1 MKRGDNGS
9 GHDGGK
15 PAKSLGANVVER
27 HGLFRRAASS
37 LPLIVLVALLLRV
50 GFAWDYV
57 GQNSRQALA
66 VLPFLQE
73 SGNIAASLASGHGF
87 SSPFRIETGPTAWMP
102 PAYPWLLAGI
112 FRVFGVRTYD
122 SFLAAVGL
130 NILCSAFTCVPI
142 YFAGKRMSGIG
153 VAAVAAW
160 LWAFFPNTIL
170 NAFESMWD
178 ASVAALLAA
187 IILWATLAIEKSER
201 WRDWLGYGLL
211 WGVTLLTNVTLIS
224 VFPLLLAWMA
234 YRRRKTS
241 LGPNDS
247 AALVKITFAK
257 PVFAFGIAV
266 LCCVPWTV
274 RNYLVFHHVVPMR
287 STLGLQLWIGNNE
300 NPQEAWK
307 EELHPIFNSAE
318 RARYI
323 RMGEIEYMRE
333 KQSEAIE
340 FILAHPGRDV
350 RQFASRFIA
359 TWSGGTPMPLQD
371 FVHTPGLW
379 FRGVLLFNFLVAI
392 GTAAGIAILWKQR
405 SSYLFP
411 IAVFPIV
418 FPWAYYLTLVVPRY
432 RLPVDPA
439 VMLLTA
445 VALVAISSR
454 SRVRRAYSGLTSRDY
469 CCQPPPSTL

>member
-1 MKRGDNGS
+1 MKRGAKGS

-15 PAKSLGANVVER
+15 PAKRAGANVVKR
-27 HGLFRRAASS
+27 QGLFRRAATS

-102 PAYPWLLAGI
+102 PLYPWLLAGI
-112 FRVFGVRTYD
+112 FRVFGVRTYA

-130 NILCSAFTCVPI
+130 NILCSAFTCIPI
-142 YFAGKRMSGIG
+142 YFAGKRMSGIA
-153 VAAVAAW
+153 VAAIAAW
-160 LWAFFPNTIL
+160 LWAIFPNTIL
-170 NAFESMWD
+170 NTFESMWE
-178 ASVAALLAA
+178 ASLAALLAA

-201 WRDWLGYGLL
+201 WRDWVGYGLL

-224 VFPLLLAWMA
+224 LLPLLLGWLA
-234 YRRRKTS
+234 YRRRKAS
-241 LGPNDS
+241 LS
-247 AALVKITFAK
+247 AHGSDGLVNATFAK

-266 LCCVPWTV
+266 LCCVPWTI
-274 RNYLVFHHVVPMR
+274 RNYLVFHRIVPMR
-287 STLGLQLWIGNNE
+287 STLGLQMWIGNNE

-340 FILAHPGRDV
+340 FMLAHPGRDV

-359 TWSGGTPMPLQD
+359 TWSGGTPTPLQD
-371 FVHTPGLW
+371 FVRTPGLW
-379 FRGVLLFNFLVAI
+379 FRGVLLFNFFVAI
-392 GTAAGIAILWKQR
+392 GTAAGIVILWKQQ
-405 SSYLFP
+405 SAYLFP
-411 IAVFPIV
+411 IAVFPVI

-445 VALVAISSR
+445 IALQAICSQQVNR
-454 SRVRRAYSGLTSRDY
+454 
-469 CCQPPPSTL
+469 PE

>member
-1 MKRGDNGS
+1 MKRGAKKAGPGFDE
-9 GHDGGK
+9 DA
-15 PAKSLGANVVER
+15 PAKTAPER
-27 HGLFRRAASS
+27 DDRGKGILLKAACS

-112 FRVFGVRTYD
+112 FRVFGVRTYG
-122 SFLAAVGL
+122 SFLAAVAL

-142 YFAGKRMSGIG
+142 FFAGKRIG
-153 VAAVAAW
+153 GLTVAALAAW

-170 NAFESMWD
+170 NTFESMWE

-211 WGVTLLTNVTLIS
+211 WGVALLTNVTLIS
-224 VFPLLLAWMA
+224 LLPLLLGWLA
-234 YRRRKTS
+234 YRRRES
-241 LGPNDS
+241 LLSSHDS
-247 AALVKITFAK
+247 GGLINAALAK
-257 PVFAFGIAV
+257 PALALGVAL
-266 LCCVPWTV
+266 LCCAPWTI
-274 RNYLVFHHVVPMR
+274 RNYRVFHRIVPLR

-318 RARYI
+318 RARYV

-333 KQSEAIE
+333 KQREAIE
-340 FILAHPGRDV
+340 FILAHPGRDI

-359 TWSGGTPMPLQD
+359 TWSGGTPTPLQD
-371 FVHTPGLW
+371 FVRTPGLW
-379 FRGVLLFNFLVAI
+379 FRGVLLFNFFVAI
-392 GTAAGIAILWKQR
+392 GTAAGIVILWKQQ
-405 SSYLFP
+405 SAYLFP
-411 IAVFPIV
+411 IAAFPVV

-432 RLPVDPA
+432 RLPIDPA
-439 VMLLTA
+439 VMLLAA
-445 VALVAISSR
+445 VALTAISNR
-454 SRVRRAYSGLTSRDY
+454 LPARRA
-469 CCQPPPSTL
+469 

>member
-1 MKRGDNGS
+1 MKRGAKGS
-9 GHDGGK
+9 GHSGGK
-15 PAKSLGANVVER
+15 PAKSVDANVVKR
-27 HGLFRRAASS
+27 QGLFRRAATS
-37 LPLIVLVALLLRV
+37 LPLIVLAALLLRV

-87 SSPFRIETGPTAWMP
+87 SSPFRVETGPTAWMP
-102 PAYPWLLAGI
+102 PLYPWLLAGI

-122 SFLAAVGL
+122 SFLAAVTL
-130 NILCSAFTCVPI
+130 NILCSTFTCVPI
-142 YFAGKRMSGIG
+142 FLVGKRVGG
-153 VAAVAAW
+153 LTLAASAAW

-201 WRDWLGYGLL
+201 WRDWVGYGLL

-224 VFPLLLAWMA
+224 LLPLLLGWLA

-241 LGPNDS
+241 LSFDNSDEF
-247 AALVKITFAK
+247 VKTT
-257 PVFAFGIAV
+257 VVAFGIAV
-266 LCCVPWTV
+266 LCCMPWTV
-274 RNYLVFHHVVPMR
+274 RNYLVFHRVVPMR

-318 RARYI
+318 RARYV

-333 KQSEAIE
+333 KQREAIE

-350 RQFASRFIA
+350 RQFASRFIG
-359 TWSGGTPMPLQD
+359 TWSGGTPTPLQD
-371 FVHTPGLW
+371 FVRTPGLW
-379 FRGVLLFNFLVAI
+379 FRGVLLFNFFAAI
-392 GTAAGIAILWKQR
+392 GTAAGIVILWKQR
-405 SSYLFP
+405 SAYLFP
-411 IAVFPIV
+411 IAVFPVI

-445 VALVAISSR
+445 VALQAICSR
-454 SRVRRAYSGLTSRDY
+454 QVSR
-469 CCQPPPSTL
+469 PE

>member
-1 MKRGDNGS
+1 MKRGIKSS
-9 GHDGGK
+9 GRNGGK
-15 PAKSLGANVVER
+15 YAKSVDANVVKRESI
-27 HGLFRRAASS
+27 FRRAAAS

-112 FRVFGVRTYD
+112 FRVFGVRTYA
-122 SFLAAVGL
+122 SFLAAVAL
-130 NILCSAFTCVPI
+130 NLLCSAFTCVPI
-142 YFAGKRMSGIG
+142 FLVGKRVSGLT
-153 VAAVAAW
+153 VAASAAW

-178 ASVAALLAA
+178 ASLGALLAA
-187 IILWATLAIEKSER
+187 TILWATLAIEKSER

-211 WGVTLLTNVTLIS
+211 WGVALLTNVTLIS
-224 VFPLLLAWMA
+224 LLPLLLGWLA
-234 YRRRKTS
+234 YRRRK
-241 LGPNDS
+241 LFLDS
-247 AALVKITFAK
+247 RDPAGRVRAIFAK

-274 RNYLVFHHVVPMR
+274 RNYLVFHRVVPMR

-307 EELHPIFNSAE
+307 EELHPIFNSGE
-318 RARYI
+318 RARYV

-340 FILAHPGRDV
+340 FILAHPARDV

-359 TWSGGTPMPLQD
+359 TWSGGTPTPLQD
-371 FVHTPGLW
+371 FVRTPGLW
-379 FRGVLLFNFLVAI
+379 FRGVLLFNFFVAI
-392 GTAAGIAILWKQR
+392 GAAAGIVVLWKQR
-405 SSYLFP
+405 SAYVFP
-411 IAVFPIV
+411 IAVFPVV

-432 RLPVDPA
+432 RLPVDPV

-445 VALVAISSR
+445 VAVQAICSR
-454 SRVRRAYSGLTSRDY
+454 KIARPD
-469 CCQPPPSTL
+469 

>member
-1 MKRGDNGS
+1 MKRGFKGAGS
-9 GHDGGK
+9 RRKKDAGGK
-15 PAKSLGANVVER
+15 TVPDREDRGKKVL
-27 HGLFRRAASS
+27 LRAACS

-102 PAYPWLLAGI
+102 PLYPWLLAGI

-122 SFLAAVGL
+122 SFLAAVAL
-130 NILCSAFTCVPI
+130 NIFCSASTCVPI
-142 YFAGKRMSGIG
+142 FLVGRRVGG
-153 VAAVAAW
+153 LTVAASAAW

-187 IILWATLAIEKSER
+187 TILWATLAIEKSER
-201 WRDWLGYGLL
+201 WRDWVGYGVL

-224 VFPLLLAWMA
+224 LLPLLLGWLV

-241 LGPNDS
+241 V
-247 AALVKITFAK
+247 AARESDHVMANSFRK
-257 PVFAFGIAV
+257 PSLAFVVAC

-274 RNYLVFHHVVPMR
+274 RNYLVFHHMVPLR

-340 FILAHPGRDV
+340 FILAHLGRDV
-350 RQFASRFIA
+350 RQFASRFIG
-359 TWSGGTPMPLQD
+359 TWSGGTPTPLQD

-392 GTAAGIAILWKQR
+392 GTAAGIVVLWKQR
-405 SSYLFP
+405 SAYLFP
-411 IAVFPIV
+411 IAVFPLI

-445 VALVAISSR
+445 IALQAVFGRQITR
-454 SRVRRAYSGLTSRDY
+454 
-469 CCQPPPSTL
+469 PE

>member
-1 MKRGDNGS
+1 MKRGATDS
-9 GHDGGK
+9 GRNVGRH
-15 PAKSLGANVVER
+15 AKTVDANVVMR
-27 HGLFRRAASS
+27 QGLFRRAATS
-37 LPLIVLVALLLRV
+37 LALIVLVALLLRV
-50 GFAWDYV
+50 AFAWDYV

-87 SSPFRIETGPTAWMP
+87 SSPFRIDTGPTAWMP
-102 PAYPWLLAGI
+102 PIYPWLLAEI

-122 SFLAAVGL
+122 SFLAAVAL
-130 NILCSAFTCVPI
+130 NTLCSSFTCVPI
-142 YFAGKRMSGIG
+142 FFVGKRVDGLT
-153 VAAVAAW
+153 VAASAAW

-178 ASVAALLAA
+178 ASLATLLAA
-187 IILWATLAIEKSER
+187 VILWATLAIEKSER

-211 WGVTLLTNVTLIS
+211 WGLALLTNVTLIS
-224 VFPLLLAWMA
+224 LLPLLLGWLA
-234 YRRRKTS
+234 YRRRKFPLDS
-241 LGPNDS
+241 RSPLG
-247 AALVKITFAK
+247 LVKAIFAK

-266 LCCVPWTV
+266 LCCVPWTI
-274 RNYLVFHHVVPMR
+274 RNYLVFHRIVPMR
-287 STLGLQLWIGNNE
+287 STLGLQMWIGNNE

-333 KQSEAIE
+333 KQREAIE
-340 FILAHPGRDV
+340 FMLAHPKRDLI
-350 RQFASRFIA
+350 QFASRFIG
-359 TWSGGTPMPLQD
+359 TWTGGTPTSLHD
-371 FVHTPGLW
+371 FVRTPGLW
-379 FRGVLLFNFLVAI
+379 FRGVLFFNFFLAI
-392 GTAAGIAILWKQR
+392 GTAAGIVVLWKRR
-405 SSYLFP
+405 SAYLFP
-411 IAVFPIV
+411 IAVFPVV

-445 VALVAISSR
+445 VALVAISNRLSA
-454 SRVRRAYSGLTSRDY
+454 RRA
-469 CCQPPPSTL
+469 

>member
-1 MKRGDNGS
+1 MKRRVKGS
-9 GHDGGK
+9 GGNGGK
-15 PAKSLGANVVER
+15 RAKSVDANVVKRES
-27 HGLFRRAASS
+27 LFRRAATS

-50 GFAWDYV
+50 GFAWDYA

-112 FRVFGVRTYD
+112 FRVFGVRTFA
-122 SFLAAVGL
+122 SFLGAVGL

-142 YFAGKRMSGIG
+142 FFAGKRVGG
-153 VAAVAAW
+153 LAVAALAAW
-160 LWAFFPNTIL
+160 LWAFFPNAIL

-178 ASVAALLAA
+178 ASLAALLAA

-201 WRDWLGYGLL
+201 WRDWCVYGLL
-211 WGVTLLTNVTLIS
+211 WGSTLLTNVTLIS
-224 VFPLLLAWMA
+224 LLPLLLGWLV
-234 YRRRKTS
+234 YRQRKPS
-241 LGPNDS
+241 LGSRDS
-247 AALVKITFAK
+247 AGLVKAIFAK
-257 PVFAFGIAV
+257 PVFAFAIAV

-274 RNYLVFHHVVPMR
+274 RNYLVFHRVVPLR

-318 RARYI
+318 RARYV
-323 RMGEIEYMRE
+323 RMGEFEYMRE
-333 KQSEAIE
+333 KQREAIE
-340 FILAHPGRDV
+340 FMLTHPTRDV
-350 RQFASRFIA
+350 TQFASRFIA
-359 TWSGGTPMPLQD
+359 TWSGGTPTPLQD
-371 FVHTPGLW
+371 FVRTPGLW
-379 FRGVLLFNFLVAI
+379 FRGVLLFNSLLAI
-392 GTAAGIAILWKQR
+392 GTAAGIVVLWKQR
-405 SSYLFP
+405 SAYLFP
-411 IAVFPIV
+411 IAVFPVI

-445 VALVAISSR
+445 VALQAICSR
-454 SRVRRAYSGLTSRDY
+454 QITRP
-469 CCQPPPSTL
+469 Q

>member
-1 MKRGDNGS
+1 MKRGAKGS
-9 GHDGGK
+9 GGDGGK
-15 PAKSLGANVVER
+15 RAKPIDANVVKRESPI
-27 HGLFRRAASS
+27 RRAATS
-37 LPLIVLVALLLRV
+37 LPLIVLAALLLRV

-112 FRVFGVRTYD
+112 FRVFGVRTYA
-122 SFLAAVGL
+122 SFLAAVTL

-142 YFAGKRMSGIG
+142 FFAGKRLGGIT
-153 VAAVAAW
+153 VAALAAW

-187 IILWATLAIEKSER
+187 IILWATLTIEKSER
-201 WRDWLGYGLL
+201 WRDWVGYGLL

-224 VFPLLLAWMA
+224 LLPLLLGWLA
-234 YRRRKTS
+234 YQRRKASFSTS
-241 LGPNDS
+241 ES
-247 AALVKITFAK
+247 AHVMATAFAR
-257 PVFAFGIAV
+257 PAVAFVVAC
-266 LCCVPWTV
+266 LCCVPWTI
-274 RNYLVFHHVVPMR
+274 RNYTVFHRIVPLR

-333 KQSEAIE
+333 KQREAIE
-340 FILAHPGRDV
+340 FMLTHLKRDV
-350 RQFASRFIA
+350 TQFASRFIA
-359 TWSGGTPMPLQD
+359 TWSGGTPTPLQD
-371 FVHTPGLW
+371 FSRTPGLW
-379 FRGVLLFNFLVAI
+379 FRGVLLFNFFVAI
-392 GTAAGIAILWKQR
+392 GAVAGIVVLWKRR
-405 SSYLFP
+405 SAYLFP
-411 IAVFPIV
+411 IAVFPVI

-432 RLPVDPA
+432 RLPIDPA

-445 VALVAISSR
+445 VALQKICSHQITR
-454 SRVRRAYSGLTSRDY
+454 SE
-469 CCQPPPSTL
+469 

>member
-1 MKRGDNGS
+1 MKRGAKDS
-9 GHDGGK
+9 GRNVGRH
-15 PAKSLGANVVER
+15 AKTVDANVVMR
-27 HGLFRRAASS
+27 QGLFRRAATS

-50 GFAWDYV
+50 GFTWDYV

-87 SSPFRIETGPTAWMP
+87 SSPFRIDTGPTAWMP

-112 FRVFGVRTYD
+112 FRVFGVRTYH
-122 SFLAAVGL
+122 SFLAAVSL

-142 YFAGKRMSGIG
+142 FFVGKRVGG
-153 VAAVAAW
+153 FTVAASAAW

-201 WRDWLGYGLL
+201 WRDWLGHGLL
-211 WGVTLLTNVTLIS
+211 WGVALLTNVTL
-224 VFPLLLAWMA
+224 VALLPLLLGWLV
-234 YRRRKTS
+234 YRRRKAS
-241 LGPNDS
+241 LDS
-247 AALVKITFAK
+247 RDPAGLVKAILAK
-257 PVFAFGIAV
+257 PIFAFGIAV
-266 LCCVPWTV
+266 LCCLPWTI
-274 RNYLVFHHVVPMR
+274 RNYLVFHRIVPLR

-323 RMGEIEYMRE
+323 RMGEIAYMRE
-333 KQSEAIE
+333 KQRDAIE
-340 FILAHPGRDV
+340 FILTHPKRDV
-350 RQFASRFIA
+350 QQFVSRFIA
-359 TWSGGTPMPLQD
+359 TWSGGTPTPLQD
-371 FVHTPGLW
+371 FIRVPGLW
-379 FRGVLLFNFLVAI
+379 FRGVVLFNFFVAV
-392 GTAAGIAILWKQR
+392 GTAAGIAILWEQR
-405 SSYLFP
+405 SAYLFP
-411 IAVFPIV
+411 IAVFPLV

-445 VALVAISSR
+445 VALVAMSSR
-454 SRVRRAYSGLTSRDY
+454 STGRQA
-469 CCQPPPSTL
+469 

>member
-1 MKRGDNGS
+1 MKRGFKGAGPKRKKDA
-9 GHDGGK
+9 GGK
-15 PAKSLGANVVER
+15 TVPAREDRGKRAL
-27 HGLFRRAASS
+27 LRAARS

-112 FRVFGVRTYD
+112 FRVFGVRSYA

-130 NILCSAFTCVPI
+130 NIFCSAFTCIPI
-142 YFAGKRMSGIG
+142 YFVGKRMSGIA
-153 VAAVAAW
+153 VATVAAW

-170 NAFESMWD
+170 NTFESMWE
-178 ASVAALLAA
+178 ASLAALLAA

-201 WRDWLGYGLL
+201 WRDWVGYGLL
-211 WGVTLLTNVTLIS
+211 WGVALLTNVTLIS
-224 VFPLLLAWMA
+224 LLPLLLGWLA
-234 YRRRKTS
+234 YRRRKAFF
-241 LGPNDS
+241 S
-247 AALVKITFAK
+247 AHGSDGLVSATFAK
-257 PVFAFGIAV
+257 PTFAFGIAV
-266 LCCVPWTV
+266 LCCVPWTI
-274 RNYLVFHHVVPMR
+274 RNYAVFHRIVPMR
-287 STLGLQLWIGNNE
+287 STLGLQMWIGNNE

-307 EELHPIFNSAE
+307 EELHPIFNSGE
-318 RARYI
+318 RARYV
-323 RMGEIEYMRE
+323 RMGEIEYMQE
-333 KQSEAIE
+333 KQHEAVE
-340 FILAHPGRDV
+340 FMLAHPARDV

-359 TWSGGTPMPLQD
+359 TWSGGTPTPLQD
-371 FVHTPGLW
+371 FVRTPGLW
-379 FRGVLLFNFLVAI
+379 FRCVLLFNLLVAI
-392 GTAAGIAILWKQR
+392 GAAVGIMVLWKQR
-405 SSYLFP
+405 SAYLFP
-411 IAVFPIV
+411 IAVFPLV

-445 VALVAISSR
+445 VALQAICSR
-454 SRVRRAYSGLTSRDY
+454 QVNRAE
-469 CCQPPPSTL
+469 

>member
-1 MKRGDNGS
+1 MNRGAKGS
-9 GHDGGK
+9 GRNGGK
-15 PAKSLGANVVER
+15 YAKTLDANVAER
-27 HGLFRRAASS
+27 QTLFRRAATS
-37 LPLIVLVALLLRV
+37 LPLIVLVALLLRI

-66 VLPFLQE
+66 ALPFLQE

-102 PAYPWLLAGI
+102 PVYPWLLAGI

-122 SFLAAVGL
+122 SFLAAVAL

-142 YFAGKRMSGIG
+142 FLVGKRLGG
-153 VAAVAAW
+153 LTVAALAAW

-201 WRDWLGYGLL
+201 WHDWLGYGLL
-211 WGVTLLTNVTLIS
+211 WGVALLTNVTLIALL
-224 VFPLLLAWMA
+224 PLLLGWLA
-234 YRRRKTS
+234 YRRRKPPS
-241 LGPNDS
+241 GFGDPAGL
-247 AALVKITFAK
+247 AEAIFAK
-257 PVFAFGIAV
+257 PIFASGIAV
-266 LCCVPWTV
+266 LCCVPWTI
-274 RNYLVFHHVVPMR
+274 RNYLVFHRFVPMR
-287 STLGLQLWIGNNE
+287 STLGLQMWIGNNE

-333 KQSEAIE
+333 KQREAIE
-340 FILAHPGRDV
+340 FMLTHPKRDV
-350 RQFASRFIA
+350 TQFLSRFIG
-359 TWSGGTPMPLQD
+359 TWSGGTPTPLQD
-371 FVHTPGLW
+371 FVRTPGLW
-379 FRGVLLFNFLVAI
+379 FRGVLLFNFFVAI
-392 GTAAGIAILWKQR
+392 GTAAGIVVLWKQR
-405 SSYLFP
+405 SAYLFP
-411 IAVFPIV
+411 IAAFPVI

-445 VALVAISSR
+445 VALQAIYSR
-454 SRVRRAYSGLTSRDY
+454 QITR
-469 CCQPPPSTL
+469 PE

>member
-1 MKRGDNGS
+1 MKHRFKRTGPERGKD
-9 GHDGGK
+9 
-15 PAKSLGANVVER
+15 AAAN
-27 HGLFRRAASS
+27 RAATREIRLKSILLKASTS
-37 LPLIVLVALLLRV
+37 LLLIVLVALLLRA

-57 GQNSRQALA
+57 RQNSRQALA

-102 PAYPWLLAGI
+102 PVYPWLLAGI

-122 SFLAAVGL
+122 SFLAAVVL

-142 YFAGKRMSGIG
+142 FFAGKRVGG
-153 VAAVAAW
+153 VAVAALGAW

-178 ASVAALLAA
+178 ASVAALLSA
-187 IILWATLAIEKSER
+187 IILWATIAIEKSER
-201 WRDWLGYGLL
+201 WRDWVGYGVL

-224 VFPLLLAWMA
+224 LLPLLLGWLV

-241 LGPNDS
+241 LAARES
-247 AALVKITFAK
+247 AHVMANSFRKPSLAFLVAC
-257 PVFAFGIAV
+257 

-274 RNYLVFHHVVPMR
+274 RNYVVFHHVVPLR

-323 RMGEIEYMRE
+323 RMGEIEYMQE

-340 FILAHPGRDV
+340 FILSHPGRDV

-359 TWSGGTPMPLQD
+359 TWSGGTPAPLHD
-371 FVHTPGLW
+371 FVRAPGLW
-379 FRGVLLFNFLVAI
+379 FRGVLLFNFFVTI
-392 GTAAGIAILWKQR
+392 GAAAGIVVLWRQR
-405 SSYLFP
+405 NAYLFP
-411 IAVFPIV
+411 IAVFPVV

-439 VMLLTA
+439 VMLLTG
-445 VALVAISSR
+445 VALLAILGR
-454 SRVRRAYSGLTSRDY
+454 SGAG
-469 CCQPPPSTL
+469 PA

>member
-1 MKRGDNGS
+1 MKRGAKGS
-9 GHDGGK
+9 GRNVGK
-15 PAKSLGANVVER
+15 PAESVDANVVKR
-27 HGLFRRAASS
+27 HGLLRRTATS

-57 GQNSRQALA
+57 GQNSRHALA

-112 FRVFGVRTYD
+112 FRVFGVRTYA
-122 SFLAAVGL
+122 SFLAAVAL
-130 NILCSAFTCVPI
+130 NILCSAFTCIPI
-142 YFAGKRMSGIG
+142 FFAGKRIG
-153 VAAVAAW
+153 GLTVAALAAW

-170 NAFESMWD
+170 NTFESMWE

-187 IILWATLAIEKSER
+187 IILWATLATERSER
-201 WRDWLGYGLL
+201 WRDWVGYGLL
-211 WGVTLLTNVTLIS
+211 WGVMLLTNVTLIS
-224 VFPLLLAWMA
+224 LLPLLLGWLT
-234 YRRRKTS
+234 YRRRETPLS
-241 LGPNDS
+241 SHDS
-247 AALVKITFAK
+247 AGLINAALAK
-257 PVFAFGIAV
+257 PALALGVAL

-287 STLGLQLWIGNNE
+287 STLGLQMWIGNNE

-318 RARYI
+318 RARYV
-323 RMGEIEYMRE
+323 RMGEIEYMQE
-333 KQSEAIE
+333 KQHEAIE
-340 FILAHPGRDV
+340 FMLAHPARDV
-350 RQFASRFIA
+350 RQFASRFIG
-359 TWSGGTPMPLQD
+359 TWSGGTPTPVED
-371 FVHTPGLW
+371 FIRTPGLW
-379 FRGVLLFNFLVAI
+379 FRGVLLFNFFVAI
-392 GTAAGIAILWKQR
+392 GTAAGIAVLWKQR
-405 SSYLFP
+405 SAYLFP
-411 IAVFPIV
+411 IAVFPLV

-445 VALVAISSR
+445 VALQAICSR
-454 SRVRRAYSGLTSRDY
+454 QISR
-469 CCQPPPSTL
+469 PE

>member
-1 MKRGDNGS
+1 MKHGFKGTGPKRNKDAGAKTVPARQDRG
-9 GHDGGK
+9 
-15 PAKSLGANVVER
+15 ER
-27 HGLFRRAASS
+27 VLLRAACS

-102 PAYPWLLAGI
+102 PLYPWLLAGI

-122 SFLAAVGL
+122 SFLAAVAL
-130 NILCSAFTCVPI
+130 NILCSTFTCVPI
-142 YFAGKRMSGIG
+142 FLVGKRVGG
-153 VAAVAAW
+153 LTVAASAAW

-187 IILWATLAIEKSER
+187 IILCATLAIEKSER
-201 WRDWLGYGLL
+201 WRDWVGYGLL

-224 VFPLLLAWMA
+224 LLPLLLGWLA

-241 LGPNDS
+241 LNSDNSDG
-247 AALVKITFAK
+247 LVKTTLAK
-257 PVFAFGIAV
+257 PVVAFGIAA

-274 RNYLVFHHVVPMR
+274 RNYLVFHRVVPMR

-323 RMGEIEYMRE
+323 RMGEIEYMQE

-350 RQFASRFIA
+350 RQFASRFIG
-359 TWSGGTPMPLQD
+359 TWSGGTPTPLQD
-371 FVHTPGLW
+371 FVRTPGLW
-379 FRGVLLFNFLVAI
+379 FRGVLLFNFFVAI
-392 GTAAGIAILWKQR
+392 GATAGIVVLWRQR
-405 SSYLFP
+405 SAYLFP
-411 IAVFPIV
+411 IAVFPVI

-432 RLPVDPA
+432 RLPLDPA

-445 VALVAISSR
+445 VALRAVFG
-454 SRVRRAYSGLTSRDY
+454 RRITR
-469 CCQPPPSTL
+469 PE

>member
-1 MKRGDNGS
+1 MKRGFKGAGPKRKKDA
-9 GHDGGK
+9 GGK
-15 PAKSLGANVVER
+15 TVPAREDRGKRAL
-27 HGLFRRAASS
+27 LRAARS

-102 PAYPWLLAGI
+102 PLYPWLLAGI

-122 SFLAAVGL
+122 SFLAAVAL

-142 YFAGKRMSGIG
+142 FLVSKRVGG
-153 VAAVAAW
+153 LTVAALAAW

-187 IILWATLAIEKSER
+187 TILWATLAIEKSER
-201 WRDWLGYGLL
+201 WRDWVGYGLL

-224 VFPLLLAWMA
+224 LLPLLLGWLV
-234 YRRRKTS
+234 YCRRRAS
-241 LGPNDS
+241 LS
-247 AALVKITFAK
+247 AHGSDGLVNATFAK

-266 LCCVPWTV
+266 LCCVPWTI
-274 RNYLVFHHVVPMR
+274 RNYLVFHRVVPMR
-287 STLGLQLWIGNNE
+287 STLGLQMWIGNNE

-323 RMGEIEYMRE
+323 RMGEIEYMGE
-333 KQSEAIE
+333 KQREAIE
-340 FILAHPGRDV
+340 FMLVHPGRDV
-350 RQFASRFIA
+350 RQLASRFVG
-359 TWSGGTPMPLQD
+359 TWSG
-371 FVHTPGLW
+371 
-379 FRGVLLFNFLVAI
+379 
-392 GTAAGIAILWKQR
+392 
-405 SSYLFP
+405 
-411 IAVFPIV
+411 
-418 FPWAYYLTLVVPRY
+418 
-432 RLPVDPA
+432 
-439 VMLLTA
+439 
-445 VALVAISSR
+445 
-454 SRVRRAYSGLTSRDY
+454 
-469 CCQPPPSTL
+469 

>member
-1 MKRGDNGS
+1 MKRGAKGS

-15 PAKSLGANVVER
+15 PAKRAVANVVKR
-27 HGLFRRAASS
+27 QGLFRRAATS

-57 GQNSRQALA
+57 GQNSRHALA

-112 FRVFGVRTYD
+112 FRVFGVRSYA
-122 SFLAAVGL
+122 SYLAAVGL
-130 NILCSAFTCVPI
+130 NILCSAFTCIPI
-142 YFAGKRMSGIG
+142 YFAGKRMSGIA

-170 NAFESMWD
+170 NTFESMWE
-178 ASVAALLAA
+178 ASLGALLAA

-201 WRDWLGYGLL
+201 WRDWVVYGLL

-224 VFPLLLAWMA
+224 LLPLVLGWLA
-234 YRRRKTS
+234 YRRRKIS
-241 LGPNDS
+241 LSPQGSDGLVS
-247 AALVKITFAK
+247 ATFAK

-266 LCCVPWTV
+266 LCCVPWTI
-274 RNYLVFHHVVPMR
+274 RNYAVFDRIVPMR
-287 STLGLQLWIGNNE
+287 STLGLQMWIGNNE

-307 EELHPIFNSAE
+307 EELHPIFNSEE
-318 RARYI
+318 RARYV

-333 KQSEAIE
+333 KQREAIE
-340 FILAHPGRDV
+340 FMLAHPGRDV

-359 TWSGGTPMPLQD
+359 TWSGGTPTPLQD
-371 FVHTPGLW
+371 FVRTPGLW
-379 FRGVLLFNFLVAI
+379 FRGVLLFNLFVAI
-392 GTAAGIAILWKQR
+392 GTAAGIVILWKQQ
-405 SSYLFP
+405 SAYLFP
-411 IAVFPIV
+411 IAVFPVI

-445 VALVAISSR
+445 IALQAICSR
-454 SRVRRAYSGLTSRDY
+454 QISRRE
-469 CCQPPPSTL
+469 

>member
-1 MKRGDNGS
+1 MNEARSQSS
-9 GHDGGK
+9 GHNGDK
-15 PAKSLGANVVER
+15 HAKSADTNVIKRES
-27 HGLFRRAASS
+27 LFRRAATS

-122 SFLAAVGL
+122 SFLAAVAL
-130 NILCSAFTCVPI
+130 NIFCSVLTCVPV
-142 YFAGKRMSGIG
+142 FFVGKRAGGLTM
-153 VAAVAAW
+153 AALAAW
-160 LWAFFPNTIL
+160 LWAFFPNAIL

-178 ASVAALLAA
+178 ASVATLLAA

-201 WRDWLGYGLL
+201 WRDWVGYGLL

-224 VFPLLLAWMA
+224 LLPLLLGWLA

-241 LGPNDS
+241 LSFHNSDG
-247 AALVKITFAK
+247 LVKTLAK
-257 PVFAFGIAV
+257 PVVAFGIAV
-266 LCCVPWTV
+266 LCCMPWTV
-274 RNYLVFHHVVPMR
+274 RNYLVFHRVVPMR
-287 STLGLQLWIGNNE
+287 STLGLQMWIGNNE

-318 RARYI
+318 RARYV

-333 KQSEAIE
+333 KQREAIE
-340 FILAHPGRDV
+340 FILAHPARDV
-350 RQFASRFIA
+350 RQFASRFVG
-359 TWSGGTPMPLQD
+359 TWSGGTPTPLQD
-371 FVHTPGLW
+371 FVRTPGLW
-379 FRGVLLFNFLVAI
+379 FRGVLLFNFFVAV
-392 GTAAGIAILWKQR
+392 GTAAGIVVLWKQR
-405 SSYLFP
+405 SAYLFP
-411 IAVFPIV
+411 VAVFPVI

-432 RLPVDPA
+432 RLPIDPA

-445 VALVAISSR
+445 VALQAICR
-454 SRVRRAYSGLTSRDY
+454 WKTTRP
-469 CCQPPPSTL
+469 Q

>member
-1 MKRGDNGS
+1 MKRG
-9 GHDGGK
+9 
-15 PAKSLGANVVER
+15 AKGAGAGR
-27 HGLFRRAASS
+27 GTDAASKIATTGGVRLKSVLRKAVCS

-73 SGNIAASLASGHGF
+73 SGNIAASLASGQGF

-102 PAYPWLLAGI
+102 PGYPWLLAWI

-122 SFLAAVGL
+122 SFLAAVAL
-130 NILCSAFTCVPI
+130 NILCSAFACVPI
-142 YFAGKRMSGIG
+142 YFAGKRAGG
-153 VAAVAAW
+153 LAVAASAAW

-178 ASVAALLAA
+178 ASMTALLAA

-201 WRDWLGYGLL
+201 WREWVGYGLL

-224 VFPLLLAWMA
+224 LLPLLLGWLA
-234 YRRRKTS
+234 YRRWKAWSRTS
-241 LGPNDS
+241 ESTNVIANVVVRP
-247 AALVKITFAK
+247 AL
-257 PVFAFGIAV
+257 AFVIAC
-266 LCCVPWTV
+266 LCCVPWTI
-274 RNYLVFHHVVPMR
+274 RNYLVFHRFVPLR
-287 STLGLQLWIGNNE
+287 STLGLQMWIGNNE

-318 RARYI
+318 RMRYI
-323 RMGEIEYMRE
+323 RMGEIEYMKE
-333 KQSEAIE
+333 KQREAIE
-340 FILAHPGRDV
+340 FMLTHPARDV
-350 RQFASRFIA
+350 RQFASRFVA
-359 TWSGGTPMPLQD
+359 TWSGGTPTPLGD
-371 FVHTPGLW
+371 FIHAPGLW
-379 FRGVLLFNFLVAI
+379 SRGVLLFNLFVAM
-392 GTAAGIAILWKQR
+392 GAAAGIVVLWRQR
-405 SSYLFP
+405 NAYLFP
-411 IAVFPIV
+411 IAVFPVI

-445 VALVAISSR
+445 VALQAISSR
-454 SRVRRAYSGLTSRDY
+454 ADNS
-469 CCQPPPSTL
+469 PK

>member
-1 MKRGDNGS
+1 MKRGSKGS
-9 GHDGGK
+9 GRNGGK
-15 PAKSLGANVVER
+15 HAKAINANVVKHESV
-27 HGLFRRAASS
+27 FRRAATS

-50 GFAWDYV
+50 GFAWDYM
-57 GQNSRQALA
+57 GQNSRHALA

-102 PAYPWLLAGI
+102 PLYPWLLAGI
-112 FRVFGVRTYD
+112 FRVFGVRTYE
-122 SFLAAVGL
+122 SFLAAVAL

-142 YFAGKRMSGIG
+142 FFAGKRVGG
-153 VAAVAAW
+153 LAVAALAAW

-178 ASVAALLAA
+178 ASLAALLAA
-187 IILWATLAIEKSER
+187 IILWATLAMEKSER
-201 WRDWLGYGLL
+201 WRDWVGYGLL

-224 VFPLLLAWMA
+224 LLPLLLGWLV
-234 YRRRKTS
+234 YRRLKTP
-241 LGPNDS
+241 LRTRDS
-247 AALVKITFAK
+247 AGLVKATFAK
-257 PVFAFGIAV
+257 PVLVFGIAV
-266 LCCVPWTV
+266 LCCVPWTI
-274 RNYLVFHHVVPMR
+274 RNYMVFHRVVPMR

-333 KQSEAIE
+333 KQREAIE
-340 FILAHPGRDV
+340 FMLTHLKRDGT
-350 RQFASRFIA
+350 QFASRFIA
-359 TWSGGTPMPLQD
+359 TWSGGTPTPLQD
-371 FVHTPGLW
+371 FIRTPGLW
-379 FRGVLLFNFLVAI
+379 FRSVLLFNFLVAI
-392 GTAAGIAILWKQR
+392 GTAAGIVVLWKQR
-405 SSYLFP
+405 SAHLFP
-411 IAVFPIV
+411 IAVFPVI

-445 VALVAISSR
+445 AALQAICSR
-454 SRVRRAYSGLTSRDY
+454 QITRP
-469 CCQPPPSTL
+469 Q

>member
-1 MKRGDNGS
+1 MKRGAKGS
-9 GHDGGK
+9 GRNVGK
-15 PAKSLGANVVER
+15 PAKSADANVVKR
-27 HGLFRRAASS
+27 HGLLRRTATS

-102 PAYPWLLAGI
+102 PAYPWLLAEI
-112 FRVFGVRTYD
+112 FRIFGVRTYD
-122 SFLAAVGL
+122 SFLAALAL
-130 NILCSAFTCVPI
+130 NILCSGFTCVPI
-142 YFAGKRMSGIG
+142 YFAGKRIG
-153 VAAVAAW
+153 GLNVAALAAW

-170 NAFESMWD
+170 NAFESMWE
-178 ASVAALLAA
+178 ASLAALLAA

-201 WRDWLGYGLL
+201 WREWVGYGLL

-224 VFPLLLAWMA
+224 LLPLLLGWLA
-234 YRRRKTS
+234 YRRRKIS
-241 LGPNDS
+241 LSFHDS
-247 AALVKITFAK
+247 AGVAKTTLAK
-257 PVFAFGIAV
+257 PALALGVAL
-266 LCCVPWTV
+266 LCCVPWTI
-274 RNYLVFHHVVPMR
+274 RNYHVFHRIVPLR
-287 STLGLQLWIGNNE
+287 STLGLQMWIGNNE
-300 NPQEAWK
+300 NPQEVWK

-333 KQSEAIE
+333 KQSEAIG

-359 TWSGGTPMPLQD
+359 TWSGGTPTPLQD
-371 FVHTPGLW
+371 FVRTPGLW
-379 FRGVLLFNFLVAI
+379 FRGVLLFNFVVAI
-392 GTAAGIAILWKQR
+392 GTAAGIVVLWKQR
-405 SSYLFP
+405 SAYLFP
-411 IAVFPIV
+411 IAVFPLV

-445 VALVAISSR
+445 VALQAICSR
-454 SRVRRAYSGLTSRDY
+454 QITR
-469 CCQPPPSTL
+469 PE

>member
-1 MKRGDNGS
+1 MKRGDKGS
-9 GHDGGK
+9 RRKGGK
-15 PAKSLGANVVER
+15 LAKSVSANVVER
-27 HGLFRRAASS
+27 HGLFRRAATS

-57 GQNSRQALA
+57 GQNSRHALA

-112 FRVFGVRTYD
+112 FRVFGVRSYA

-130 NILCSAFTCVPI
+130 NILCSAFTCIPI
-142 YFAGKRMSGIG
+142 YFAGKRMSGIA
-153 VAAVAAW
+153 VATVAAW

-170 NAFESMWD
+170 NTFESMWE
-178 ASVAALLAA
+178 ASLAALLAA

-201 WRDWLGYGLL
+201 WRDWVGYGLL
-211 WGVTLLTNVTLIS
+211 WGVALLTNVTLIS
-224 VFPLLLAWMA
+224 LLPLLLGWLA
-234 YRRRKTS
+234 YRRRKAFF
-241 LGPNDS
+241 S
-247 AALVKITFAK
+247 AHGSEGFVKATFSK

-266 LCCVPWTV
+266 LCCVPWTI
-274 RNYLVFHHVVPMR
+274 RNYLVLHRIVPMR
-287 STLGLQLWIGNNE
+287 STLGLQMWIGNNE

-307 EELHPIFNSAE
+307 EELHPIFNSGE
-318 RARYI
+318 RARYV

-333 KQSEAIE
+333 KQAEAIE

-359 TWSGGTPMPLQD
+359 TWSGGTPTPLED
-371 FVHTPGLW
+371 FVRTPGLW
-379 FRGVLLFNFLVAI
+379 FRGVLLFNFFVAI
-392 GTAAGIAILWKQR
+392 GTAAGIVILWKQQ
-405 SSYLFP
+405 SAYLFP
-411 IAVFPIV
+411 IAVFPVI

-445 VALVAISSR
+445 VALQAICSR
-454 SRVRRAYSGLTSRDY
+454 QVNRAE
-469 CCQPPPSTL
+469 